1 MNVEKYRRG
10 VMLHYQFTF
19 GKLNDEMV
27 GFQNILCTG
36 YKCRVIESFYVEVG
50 EDE

>member
-19 GKLNDEMV
+19 GGITETMI

-36 YKCRVIESFYVEVG
+36 KKCRVIEQFFVEV
-50 EDE
+50 